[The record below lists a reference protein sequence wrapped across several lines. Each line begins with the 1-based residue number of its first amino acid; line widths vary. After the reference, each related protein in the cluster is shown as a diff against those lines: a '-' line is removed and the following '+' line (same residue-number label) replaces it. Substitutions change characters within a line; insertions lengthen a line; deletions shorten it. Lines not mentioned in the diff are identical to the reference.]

1 MALNPVER
9 RVLSNGLVVLAQ
21 EDFRAPIVAYH
32 TWYGVGSR
40 HERLGRTGMAHLFEH
55 LMFKET
61 ENLSEGEFDRRM
73 EAVGART
80 NAATWVDWTFYYE
93 KLPAAH
99 ANLAFEMEADR
110 MENML
115 LGPKQLA
122 SERQVVMN
130 ERRLRVDNDPEGK
143 MYETLYAN
151 RYGKEHPYGWPTIGW
166 MEDIEAITLEDCH
179 QFYDTFYA
187 PNNATIVVVGA
198 MKLEETFRLAETH
211 YGHLSPREIPG
222 REWHT
227 PPPMTGKVHE
237 LTLALSS
244 ERMLLGVLCPGM
256 GDEQMAAWEILNEVL
271 LNAESSRAHQDL
283 IYKSEVASGVSGWI
297 SAFRYPGMLHLD
309 LTMKPGEKAEAGLD
323 VLERHLRDLAEEG
336 PTSGELARACAK
348 LEGDYHR
355 QRLSAG
361 GLANGLGMY
370 ACTLGDHSLLET
382 VLPRLLAVRAADV
395 QEAAKICLDASQR
408 TLLFVRPSESEEGE
422 V

>member
-1 MALNPVER
+1 MEDTLYIGSLRGVVMALNPVER

-61 ENLSEGEFDRRM
+61 KNLSEGEFDRRM

-115 LGPKQLA
+115 LGPEQLT

-166 MEDIEAITLEDCH
+166 REDIEAITLEDCH

-187 PNNATIVVVGA
+187 RSKCTFGTITSRSRRVDQ
-198 MKLEETFRLAETH
+198 
-211 YGHLSPREIPG
+211 YS
-222 REWHT
+222 
-227 PPPMTGKVHE
+227 
-237 LTLALSS
+237 ALVQQSVFS
-244 ERMLLGVLCPGM
+244 
-256 GDEQMAAWEILNEVL
+256 
-271 LNAESSRAHQDL
+271 
-283 IYKSEVASGVSGWI
+283 
-297 SAFRYPGMLHLD
+297 
-309 LTMKPGEKAEAGLD
+309 
-323 VLERHLRDLAEEG
+323 
-336 PTSGELARACAK
+336 
-348 LEGDYHR
+348 EGDC
-355 QRLSAG
+355 AVPVI
-361 GLANGLGMY
+361 
-370 ACTLGDHSLLET
+370 SL
-382 VLPRLLAVRAADV
+382 
-395 QEAAKICLDASQR
+395 
-408 TLLFVRPSESEEGE
+408 
-422 V
+422 